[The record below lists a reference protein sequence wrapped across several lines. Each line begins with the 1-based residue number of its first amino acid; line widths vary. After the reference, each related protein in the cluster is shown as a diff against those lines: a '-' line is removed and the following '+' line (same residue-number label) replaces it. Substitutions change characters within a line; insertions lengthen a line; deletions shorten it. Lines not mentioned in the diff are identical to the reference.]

1 MHQQGGTLAATDI
14 TIHRGA
20 DAILERVSLA
30 VTPGSRIGVVG
41 PNGRGKSTLL
51 RALAGL
57 EPLDGG
63 SVSRNPATLRVG
75 YLPQEHDLVPEE
87 TLRSYLARRTGVGD
101 AEASLESLESAL
113 ENDPSAAGAHAVA
126 LDRFLALGG
135 ADFEARA
142 RAVLADVG
150 LDAPLDRPAGALS
163 GGEKGR
169 AALASILLARFDV
182 FLLDEPT
189 NDLDFAGLD
198 LLERF
203 LLGVQG
209 GVVLVSHD
217 RALLDR
223 TVNRIVELESGTQRV
238 HHYAGGWSEFE
249 AAREHARAEHE
260 REFARWSGER
270 ARFTQLHQDRREQ
283 ARAGGKQANR
293 RGTHALMSKTRA
305 AARRLEWLD
314 RDRVEK
320 PWQPWELQL
329 DLAPE
334 GRSGDLVVAL
344 EGAVLERGSFRLGP
358 IDVNVGWG
366 ERISITGPNGS
377 GKTTLL
383 DGLLGRL
390 PLTAGTRRVGPSVV
404 FGEIGQARALFPPD
418 EPLLCSFCAAARIL
432 EGEART
438 LLAKFDLYASHVLRP
453 AGSLSPGERMRAELA
468 VQAARG
474 AGCLVL
480 DEPTNHLDLPA
491 VEELERALSMYDGT
505 LILVTHDRRFLE
517 QVGVTRVVKLSPTAP
532 VRGRPRAPRRPPGR
546 R

>member
-1 MHQQGGTLAATDI
+1 MHQQGGTLAAVDI

-20 DAILERVSLA
+20 DSILERVSLA

-41 PNGRGKSTLL
+41 PNGRGKTTLL

-63 SVSRNPATLRVG
+63 SITRNPMTLRVG
-75 YLPQEHDLVPEE
+75 YLPQERDLAPQE
-87 TLRSYLARRTGVGD
+87 TLRSYLARRTGLAKVEATLANLE
-101 AEASLESLESAL
+101 AELQRE
-113 ENDPSAAGAHAVA
+113 PSAAEAHAEA
-126 LDRFLALGG
+126 LERFLAFGG
-135 ADFEARA
+135 ADFEGRA
-142 RAVLADVG
+142 RGVLADVG
-150 LDAPLDRPAGALS
+150 LNAPLDRPAGSLS

-189 NDLDFAGLD
+189 NDLDFAGLE

-203 LLGVQG
+203 LLGVEG

-217 RALLDR
+217 RAMLDR

-260 REFARWSGER
+260 QAFSRWSEER
-270 ARFTQLHQDRREQ
+270 GRFTQLHQDRREQ

-305 AARRLEWLD
+305 AARRLDWLE

-344 EGAVLERGSFRLGP
+344 DGAILERGSFRLGP
-358 IDVNVGWG
+358 IDVHVGWG
-366 ERISITGPNGS
+366 ERISIVGPNGS

-383 DGLLGRL
+383 DGLLGRV
-390 PLTAGTRRVGPSVV
+390 PLAAGRRRVGPSVV
-404 FGEIGQARALFPPD
+404 LGEIGQARVLFPPG
-418 EPLLCSFCAAARIL
+418 EPLLRSFCEAAGIF

-438 LLAKFDLYASHVLRP
+438 LLAKFDLYTEHVLRP
-453 AGSLSPGERMRAELA
+453 AGSLSPGERTRAELA

-491 VEELERALSMYDGT
+491 VEELERALSVYDGT

-517 QVGVTRVVKLSPTAP
+517 RVGVSRVVEVSRTAP
-532 VRGRPRAPRRPPGR
+532 ARDQPTAPRRPPDR

>member
-1 MHQQGGTLAATDI
+1 MHQQDGTLAATDI

-20 DAILERVSLA
+20 DAILERVSLT

-41 PNGRGKSTLL
+41 PNGRGKTTLL

-63 SVSRNPATLRVG
+63 SITRNPQTLRVG
-75 YLPQEHDLVPEE
+75 YLPQERDLSPNE
-87 TLRSYLARRTGVGD
+87 TVRSYLARRTGVGEV
-101 AEASLESLESAL
+101 EATLAAL
-113 ENDPSAAGAHAVA
+113 EANLEREPSAAEAHAEA
-126 LDRFLALGG
+126 LDLFLALGG
-135 ADFEARA
+135 ADFDGRA
-142 RAVLADVG
+142 RGVLADVG
-150 LDAPLDRPAGALS
+150 LEAPLDRPAGALS

-189 NDLDFAGLD
+189 NDLDFDGLA

-203 LLGVQG
+203 LLGIQG

-217 RALLDR
+217 RAVLDR
-223 TVNRIVELESGTQRV
+223 TVNRIVELESGTHRV

-260 REFARWSGER
+260 RAFSRWSEER
-270 ARFTQLHQDRREQ
+270 GRFAQLHQDRREQ

-305 AARRLEWLD
+305 AARRLEWLEG
-314 RDRVEK
+314 DRVEK

-329 DLAPE
+329 DLASQ
-334 GRSGDLVVAL
+334 GRSGDLVVSL

-358 IDVNVGWG
+358 IDVHIAWG
-366 ERISITGPNGS
+366 EQISIVGPNGS

-390 PLTAGTRRVGPSVV
+390 PLAAGSRRVGPSVV
-404 FGEIGQARALFPPD
+404 FGEIGQARALFPPA
-418 EPLLCSFCAAARIL
+418 EPLLGSFCAAAGIL

-453 AGSLSPGERMRAELA
+453 AGSLSPGERTRAELA

-491 VEELERALSMYDGT
+491 VEELERALSLYDGT

-517 QVGVTRVVKLSPTAP
+517 RIGVTRAVELSPRAP
-532 VRGRPRAPRRPPGR
+532 ARGRPRAPRRPPGPR
-546 R
+546 